1 MTLLRSPHAEAARP
15 TLGVLLLAALFVAAG
30 TLHFVTPRFF
40 DQIVPPGLPLTPR
53 AATLIS
59 GAAEALGGLGLLHPR
74 TRPAAR
80 WGLIALLVAVFP
92 ANVYMAQDPG
102 RFHVSPAVAW
112 GRLPLQPLLIWL
124 VWRAGR
130 TSARHLYR

>member
-1 MTLLRSPHAEAARP
+1 MALLHPPRAEAARP
-15 TLGVLLLAALFVAAG
+15 TLGALLLAALFVTAG

-40 DQIVPPGLPLTPR
+40 DQIVPPGLPLSPR

-92 ANVYMAQDPG
+92 ANVYMAQHPE
-102 RFHVSPAVAW
+102 RFGLPAWALW
-112 GRLPLQPLLIWL
+112 ARLPLQPLLIWL

-130 TSARHLYR
+130 NARRNSHI

>member
-1 MTLLRSPHAEAARP
+1 MSVALLRPPRAEVTRP
-15 TLGVLLLAALFVAAG
+15 TLGVLLLAALFVTAG

-40 DQIVPPGLPLTPR
+40 DQIVPPGLPLSPR
-53 AATLIS
+53 TATLVS
-59 GAAEALGGLGLLHPR
+59 GAAELAGGLGLLHPR

-80 WGLIALLVAVFP
+80 WGLITLLVAVFP
-92 ANVYMAQDPG
+92 ANVYMAQDPE
-102 RFHVSPAVAW
+102 RFRVSPAVAW

-130 TSARHLYR
+130 ARR